1 MKIINKT
8 IQIQTK
14 CENDIID
21 LSDMVEKEIRST
33 DIKNGS
39 VTVFTKHST
48 AAITTIEL
56 NAGLEKDFPDML
68 KRIAPDDLSYE
79 HEKKWHD
86 GNGKSHVKA
95 SLIGPSLTIPF
106 NDQKLLLGTW
116 QQLIVLECDI
126 KGRPRDIVLQIFGE
140 T

>member
-14 CENDIID
+14 CENDIINISD
-21 LSDMVEKEIRST
+21 LVEKEIRST

-39 VTVFTKHST
+39 VTVFIKHST

-56 NAGLEKDFPDML
+56 DEGLEKDFPNML

-106 NDQKLLLGTW
+106 NNQKLLLGTW

>member
-1 MKIINKT
+1 
-8 IQIQTK
+8 
-14 CENDIID
+14 
-21 LSDMVEKEIRST
+21 
-33 DIKNGS
+33 
-39 VTVFTKHST
+39 
-48 AAITTIEL
+48 
-56 NAGLEKDFPDML
+56 ML

-106 NDQKLLLGTW
+106 NNQKLLLGTW
-116 QQLIVLECDI
+116 QQLIILECDI

>member
-79 HEKKWHD
+79 KKWHD

-116 QQLIVLECDI
+116 QQLIFLECDI
-126 KGRPRDIVLQIFGE
+126 KGRSRDIVLQIFGE
-140 T
+140 N

>member
-14 CENDIID
+14 CENDIIN
-21 LSDMVEKEIRST
+21 LSDLVEKEIRST

-56 NAGLEKDFPDML
+56 HP
-68 KRIAPDDLSYE
+68 
-79 HEKKWHD
+79 
-86 GNGKSHVKA
+86 
-95 SLIGPSLTIPF
+95 
-106 NDQKLLLGTW
+106 
-116 QQLIVLECDI
+116 C
-126 KGRPRDIVLQIFGE
+126 QIE
-140 T
+140 SQ